1 MPNVLLLVLGGF
13 QLRKHTI
20 MKIKMQFT
28 PDWPVRCLFNF
39 ISTSLFFLL
48 FVSGLPLSKATSTN
62 PGANAQ
68 ETVVKFYKRTARKI
82 LQLGPLTALGVPA
95 RLLVL

>member
-28 PDWPVRCLFNF
+28 RCLFNF